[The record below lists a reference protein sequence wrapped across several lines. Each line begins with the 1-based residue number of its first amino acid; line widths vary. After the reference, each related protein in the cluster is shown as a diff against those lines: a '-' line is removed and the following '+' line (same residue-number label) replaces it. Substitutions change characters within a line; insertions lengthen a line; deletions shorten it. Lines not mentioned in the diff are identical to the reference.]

1 MAASFA
7 HNRSVARQVMD
18 GHWPG
23 GAARFDRLCQ
33 HAMHRAGESNRT
45 MAAVDALAGAENRR
59 TLIRALDRAAPH
71 LHPGAEAGPS

>member
-1 MAASFA
+1 
-7 HNRSVARQVMD
+7 
-18 GHWPG
+18 
-23 GAARFDRLCQ
+23 
-33 HAMHRAGESNRT
+33 MHRAGESNRT

>member
-45 MAAVDALAGAENRR
+45 MAAVDALAGA
-59 TLIRALDRAAPH
+59 LIRALDRAAPR